1 MITNPN
7 PIPARSTAF
16 LFVAFAFLLVAI
28 TSVSYVSFDA
38 TLNTLTATNNAP
50 ASKGVTKIEV
60 QAESLERRIK
70 KVQKNYLIT
79 FAFLIAAT
87 VLSFMLILRRVRQLL
102 DVQQATI
109 THQASYDSLTGLANR
124 TLFWDRIKLAMAQ
137 AKRQQ
142 KLMAVVRI
150 NIDRFNQ
157 INTGLGNHIADQV
170 LVEVAQRLKRHTRA
184 CDTVA
189 RMGGDDFAIILGD
202 IDRKDEIENTVKR
215 VLQALHE
222 TCQIGSHK
230 LNISTSSGVAVYP
243 SDQDDVESLVFSAD
257 SAMLKA
263 RREQPGQY
271 LFFTSEMGIESTSHL
286 REEQELKR
294 ALENNEFCLHY
305 QPKVDSTAGTIKGFE
320 ALIRWNHPE
329 RGLVPPN
336 LFIPLLEESGLIIPV
351 GEWVIRETCE
361 ALQRWKQ
368 QGLPVVPV
376 SVNVAGPQFNQ
387 RDFVSQVSFIL
398 QQADIAP
405 ELLEIEITES
415 CLMSDNDESVR
426 ILQGLKQLGI
436 SISIDDFGT
445 GYSSLSHLNK
455 FPIDTLKIDRSFITE
470 VNNRQ
475 KNDNAGIVTAIMA
488 LSHSLHLNVVAEGV
502 ETAQELAF
510 LHALGCRTI
519 QGFLFSKPLTESDV
533 IALLKNSQS
542 LNDVLVSVHKE
553 LSA

>member
-1 MITNPN
+1 MITSPN
-7 PIPARSTAF
+7 QTSARSTTF
-16 LFVAFAFLLVAI
+16 LFVAFAFLLLVI
-28 TSVSYVSFDA
+28 TSASYVSFNA
-38 TLNTLTATNNAP
+38 TLNTLIATNNTP
-50 ASKGVTKIEV
+50 ASEDVANIEV
-60 QAESLERRIK
+60 RTDSLEHRIE
-70 KVQKNYLIT
+70 KVQKNHLIT
-79 FAFLIAAT
+79 FLCLIAAT
-87 VLSFMLILRRVRQLL
+87 VLSFMLILKRVRQLL

-124 TLFWDRIKLAMAQ
+124 TLFWDRIKLAIAQ
-137 AKRQQ
+137 ANRQQ
-142 KLMAVVRI
+142 KLVAVVRI

-170 LVEVAQRLKRHTRA
+170 LVEIAQRLKRHTRA

-189 RMGGDDFAIILGD
+189 RMGGDDFAIVLGD

-215 VLQALHE
+215 VLHAVHE
-222 TCQIGSHK
+222 TCQIESHA
-230 LNISTSSGVAVYP
+230 LDISTSSGVAVYP
-243 SDQDDVESLVFSAD
+243 SDQNDVESLVFSAD

-263 RREQPGQY
+263 RREQPGRY
-271 LFFTSEMGIESTSHL
+271 LFFTSDMGIESTSHL
-286 REEQELKR
+286 QEEQELKR

-305 QPKVDSTAGTIKGFE
+305 QPKVDSTSGTIKGFE

-387 RDFVSQVSFIL
+387 KDFVSQVSSIL
-398 QQADIAP
+398 QQAGIAP

-426 ILQGLKQLGI
+426 ILQGLKQLGT

-488 LSHSLHLNVVAEGV
+488 LSHSLRLNVVAEGV